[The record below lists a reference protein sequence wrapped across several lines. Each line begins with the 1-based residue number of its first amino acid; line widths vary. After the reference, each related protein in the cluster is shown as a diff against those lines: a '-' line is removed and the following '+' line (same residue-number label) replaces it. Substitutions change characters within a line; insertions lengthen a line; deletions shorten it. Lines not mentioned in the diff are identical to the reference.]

1 MRYFERLRAVEKCGK
16 MDLRY
21 SERRNCGT
29 AELRCVRLCGTAVFG
44 TAELRNCGIRNCGA
58 AELRFVRLSGTA
70 VFGDAELRWRMTE
83 VIGKFGLETDRETGT
98 KSGHERER
106 EQRRERD

>member
-44 TAELRNCGIRNCGA
+44 TAELRYSELRSCGTAICAIERDCGIRRCGIA
-58 AELRFVRLSGTA
+58 ME
-70 VFGDAELRWRMTE
+70 D
-83 VIGKFGLETDRETGT
+83 D
-98 KSGHERER
+98 
-106 EQRRERD
+106 